1 MENTINNKETIRG
14 YQMAEEKMT
23 NLSQSEIDVE
33 YIIKGVETE
42 DIEIKD
48 FLLTL
53 GCYEGEK
60 VTIISTLGENYI
72 INIKDARYSIDKELA
87 EGIKI

>member
-87 EGIKI
+87 ERIKI